1 MPATDAHEIIRR
13 AVRSGVIV
21 GRDDG
26 SIEVRDIGIAS
37 WQPYLLAAGVTD
49 EVVGIIGKPGKLW
62 LPSVTVEPKNP
73 AVINAIVQEV
83 ARKNIEDRWNGDGGP
98 MSVVGL
104 PVTDRIELARTE
116 NGFRADFRSGT
127 IHTLD
132 TGGIEVVPGDWV
144 RVSWVGLECV
154 MRQEE
159 TDEVYGSVFAHGP
172 GRAAAPKV
180 VAFPGGNETYKMGP
194 PGARI
199 ILTNEL
205 LYEGPLVNLNIGA
218 VLVEND
224 SGDVEEISAEITA
237 KIAQAGAAVIGA
249 MTGVAADAV
258 TSQTWYMAGIGA
270 VVGLVLDDVFGIGDD
285 PYPPTAQPI
294 TWQELAEWRP
304 ALSYTRPGDP
314 KTINAYNITRDVS
327 GIDDA
332 GDQGWYRFY
341 YLSEHMNPPG

>member
-249 MTGVAADAV
+249 MTGVAADA
-258 TSQTWYMAGIGA
+258 
-270 VVGLVLDDVFGIGDD
+270 
-285 PYPPTAQPI
+285 
-294 TWQELAEWRP
+294 
-304 ALSYTRPGDP
+304 RPGTWRESARWSGWSSTTSSASATTLILLP
-314 KTINAYNITRDVS
+314 LSRSPGRSWPSGGRRSRTRGLATRRRSTHTTSRATSAASTTPVTR
-327 GIDDA
+327 A
-332 GDQGWYRFY
+332 GTG
-341 YLSEHMNPPG
+341 STTSPST